1 MNKPEVIE
9 TKYSVRDGGHYV
21 PGIKYNG
28 VLYISGQLSIDP
40 EIGKVPEG
48 GSPGIEE
55 SAYSFKRSRL
65 K

>member
-28 VLYISGQLSIDP
+28 VFVHIRSIVD
-40 EIGKVPEG
+40 
-48 GSPGIEE
+48 
-55 SAYSFKRSRL
+55 
-65 K
+65 